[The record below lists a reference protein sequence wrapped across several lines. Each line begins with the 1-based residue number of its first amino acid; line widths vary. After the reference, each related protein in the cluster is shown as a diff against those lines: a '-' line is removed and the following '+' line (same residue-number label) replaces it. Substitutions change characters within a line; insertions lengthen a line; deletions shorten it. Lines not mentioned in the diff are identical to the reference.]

1 MLLFRL
7 VMDHQSVFKNIQYL
21 KVQQIHLNEIGG
33 NMKMEVLGFEKDT
46 VIQTPKKV
54 WMTAFIFCFLV
65 LLCDGADIGILA
77 FTLTSLKAEFGL
89 TSVQA
94 GALGSWSIF
103 GMAIGGLI
111 GGWASDRFGRVRVI
125 VIATAMFAILSAC
138 TGLAQSYEQIAILR
152 TITCLGL
159 GSLYIACNTLM
170 SELVPTKYRTTVL
183 ATLMTGYTLGSL
195 VITALSGWIIPEFG
209 WRMLYFITIIPIVF
223 SILMFFLV
231 PEPAS
236 WKKARALKLANPQA
250 GKAQKLENPY
260 VALFKDK
267 QHGKM
272 LMLWTFSSG
281 FLLFGYFGVSNWLP
295 SYLEA
300 ELGIKFKEMAIYMIG
315 TFLTMMFAKV
325 IAGFV
330 ADRIGRRIVFAFG
343 TMGTALFIP
352 VVVYF
357 HTAENIGWL
366 MLIFGFLYGIPYAI
380 NATYLT
386 ESFPTSIRGTAVG
399 GAFNI
404 GRIGAIFAPIAIGYL
419 ATHNSIGAGLLLM
432 GVAYFLCGLIPTLFI
447 KDRLYDPQ
455 KAE

>member
-7 VMDHQSVFKNIQYL
+7 AMDYQSEFKNIQYL
-21 KVQQIHLNEIGG
+21 TVQQIHLNEI
-33 NMKMEVLGFEKDT
+33 
-46 VIQTPKKV
+46 
-54 WMTAFIFCFLV
+54 
-65 LLCDGADIGILA
+65 
-77 FTLTSLKAEFGL
+77 
-89 TSVQA
+89 
-94 GALGSWSIF
+94 
-103 GMAIGGLI
+103 
-111 GGWASDRFGRVRVI
+111 
-125 VIATAMFAILSAC
+125 
-138 TGLAQSYEQIAILR
+138 
-152 TITCLGL
+152 
-159 GSLYIACNTLM
+159 
-170 SELVPTKYRTTVL
+170 
-183 ATLMTGYTLGSL
+183 
-195 VITALSGWIIPEFG
+195 
-209 WRMLYFITIIPIVF
+209 
-223 SILMFFLV
+223 
-231 PEPAS
+231 
-236 WKKARALKLANPQA
+236 
-250 GKAQKLENPY
+250 
-260 VALFKDK
+260 
-267 QHGKM
+267 
-272 LMLWTFSSG
+272 
-281 FLLFGYFGVSNWLP
+281 
-295 SYLEA
+295 
-300 ELGIKFKEMAIYMIG
+300 
-315 TFLTMMFAKV
+315 
-325 IAGFV
+325 GFV

>member
-1 MLLFRL
+1 MPFFYNSED
-7 VMDHQSVFKNIQYL
+7 VNMTIKAL
-21 KVQQIHLNEIGG
+21 KPVPANEA
-33 NMKMEVLGFEKDT
+33 
-46 VIQTPKKV
+46 IQTPKRIWLV
-54 WMTAFIFCFLV
+54 AFIFCFLT
-65 LLCDGADIGILA
+65 LLCDGADVGILA
-77 FTLTSLKAEFGL
+77 FTLTSIKAEFSL
-89 TSVQA
+89 SAVQA

-111 GGWASDRFGRVRVI
+111 GGWASDRFGRVRII
-125 VIATAMFAILSAC
+125 VIATALFAILSAC
-138 TGLAQSYEQIAILR
+138 TGFSKTYEQIVILR
-152 TITCLGL
+152 VITCLGL
-159 GSLYIACNTLM
+159 GTLYIACNTLM
-170 SELVPTKYRTTVL
+170 SEMVPTKYRTTIL

-195 VITALSGWIIPEFG
+195 TITALSGWIVPDYG
-209 WRMLYFITIIPIVF
+209 WRTLYFITIIPIILA
-223 SILMFFLV
+223 ILMWMFV
-231 PEPAS
+231 PEPES
-236 WKKARALKLANPQA
+236 WKQARAMKLSNIDMVSAPQSA
-250 GKAQKLENPY
+250 NPY

-300 ELGIKFKEMAIYMIG
+300 ELGIKFKEMAVYMIG

-325 IAGFV
+325 VAGFV
-330 ADRIGRRIVFAFG
+330 ADRIGRRAVFAFG

-352 VVVYF
+352 VVVYM

-366 MLIFGFLYGIPYAI
+366 MLVFGFLYGIPYAI

-404 GRIGAIFAPIAIGYL
+404 GRIGAVFAPVAIGYL
-419 ATHNSIGAGLLLM
+419 AMHNSIGAGLLLM
-432 GVAYFLCGLIPTLFI
+432 GAAYFLCGLIPTLFI